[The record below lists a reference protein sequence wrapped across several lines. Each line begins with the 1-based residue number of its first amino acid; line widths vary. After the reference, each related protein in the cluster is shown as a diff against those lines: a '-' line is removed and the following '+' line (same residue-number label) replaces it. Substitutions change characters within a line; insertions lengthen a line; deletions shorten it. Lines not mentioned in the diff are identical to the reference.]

1 MIIEL
6 ITIYKRSLKNGL
18 SYKLVL
24 KKAYW
29 SRGAGLAKQRS
40 IRFALT
46 FLLLFASR
54 QKVNKT
60 MHYICNMNYFEL
72 FELPISIQI
81 DKAKLAQKYFEL
93 QKKYHPDFFAN
104 GTEHEQEQ
112 ALEISSQLNKA
123 LKTFKN
129 EDQTIKYVLQLKAL
143 LEEEEKYQLPPA
155 FLMEMME
162 LNEELSQNSAGQI
175 QELENQLYTDVQPI
189 IENYD
194 DATITTPNLLKL
206 KEYYY
211 KKKYLQRILDR
222 LEG

>member
-1 MIIEL
+1 
-6 ITIYKRSLKNGL
+6 
-18 SYKLVL
+18 
-24 KKAYW
+24 
-29 SRGAGLAKQRS
+29 
-40 IRFALT
+40 
-46 FLLLFASR
+46 
-54 QKVNKT
+54 
-60 MHYICNMNYFEL
+60 MHYICIMNYFEL
-72 FELPISIQI
+72 FELPVSIQI
-81 DKAKLAQKYFEL
+81 DKSKLARKYFEL
-93 QKKYHPDFFAN
+93 QKKYHPDFFAR

-123 LKTFKN
+123 LKIFKN
-129 EDQTIKYVLQLKAL
+129 PDQTIKYVLQLKEL

-162 LNEELSQNSAGQI
+162 LNEELSAESVQQI
-175 QELENQLYTDVQPI
+175 NELESQLYSEVQPI

-194 DATITTPNLLKL
+194 DASATTANLLKL